1 MKRYLNPKADLVF
14 KRIFGEHADILKSF
28 LNAMLPLPEGR
39 KIKELSYLPAE
50 QVPKN
55 PAFKNMI
62 ADVKCKDEQ
71 GNIFIVEMQTQW
83 IGNFYKRLV
92 FGASRAYVNQL
103 RPSKSYDNLLPVLAL
118 GILDDV
124 VRKDT
129 DEWYH
134 HYRFTDSTDIEQKNT
149 IDHLQLLLIE
159 LPKFKPQSHNDKKMQ
174 VLWLRFLSE
183 ISGEI
188 ENVPEELLAVP
199 EIKTALSLSEE
210 AGYTLSQLDAYE
222 DYLDAVRVQKEIERH
237 NEERKKV
244 NEEHEK
250 ANEEHKKVNEE
261 HKKVNEEHKKVNEEH
276 KKVNEEHKKVNE
288 EHKKVNEEHKKVNE
302 EHKKANEEHKK
313 ANEERKKANE
323 EHKKA
328 NEEHKKAN
336 EERKK
341 ALDQYEEECK
351 KKAEQIAKEAEQIA
365 KEAEQKTNEI
375 KKQAKAVKK
384 SIEEIE
390 ENKRKIAEIKAEI
403 KTEAEKSAKLEIT
416 KNLIKQNA
424 DPKMIASVTGL
435 PMRDIKQL
443 ADFDCESAMV

>member
-62 ADVKCKDEQ
+62 ADVKCQDEQ

-124 VRKDT
+124 VQKDT

-222 DYLDAVRVQKEIERH
+222 DYLDALRVHKEIERH
-237 NEERKKV
+237 NEERKKANEKDRKM
-244 NEEHEK
+244 NEERKK
-250 ANEEHKKVNEE
+250 A
-261 HKKVNEEHKKVNEEH
+261 
-276 KKVNEEHKKVNE
+276 
-288 EHKKVNEEHKKVNE
+288 NEEHKKVNE

-313 ANEERKKANE
+313 ANEERKKVNE
-323 EHKKA
+323 ERKKALDQYEEKCKQRHEERKKA
-328 NEEHKKAN
+328 NEKDKKAN

-341 ALDQYEEECK
+341 ALDQYEEKCK
-351 KKAEQIAKEAEQIA
+351 KEAEQMA
-365 KEAEQKTNEI
+365 KDADKRLSETKQTEQK
-375 KKQAKAVKK
+375 
-384 SIEEIE
+384 
-390 ENKRKIAEIKAEI
+390 
-403 KTEAEKSAKLEIT
+403 AKLEIA
-416 KNLIKQNA
+416 KNLIKQHV
-424 DPKMIASVTGL
+424 DHKIIANVTGL
-435 PMRDIKQL
+435 SIRDIKQL
-443 ADFDCESAMV
+443 ASEPAIA

>member
-1 MKRYLNPKADLVF
+1 MHFLNNYWEINMMKRYLNPKADLVF

-28 LNAMLPLPEGR
+28 LNAMLPLPKGR
-39 KIKELSYLPAE
+39 EIKELSYLPAE

-129 DEWYH
+129 NEWYH
-134 HYRFTDSTDIEQKNT
+134 HYRFTDVTDIEQKNT
-149 IDHLQLLLIE
+149 LDHLQLLLIE
-159 LPKFKPQSHNDKKMQ
+159 LPKFKPQSRDDKKMQ

-199 EIKTALSLSEE
+199 EIKTALTLSEE

-222 DYLDAVRVQKEIERH
+222 SYLDAVRVQKEIDQH
-237 NEERKKV
+237 
-244 NEEHEK
+244 
-250 ANEEHKKVNEE
+250 
-261 HKKVNEEHKKVNEEH
+261 
-276 KKVNEEHKKVNE
+276 
-288 EHKKVNEEHKKVNE
+288 
-302 EHKKANEEHKK
+302 
-313 ANEERKKANE
+313 
-323 EHKKA
+323 
-328 NEEHKKAN
+328 N

-341 ALDQYEEECK
+341 ALDQYQEECEQRQEERKKAIDQHQEECEQRQEERKKAIDQHQEECEQRQEERKKAIDQHQEECK
-351 KKAEQIAKEAEQIA
+351 KEAEKIAKEIKQKANEL
-365 KEAEQKTNEI
+365 EQKTNEVN
-375 KKQAKAVKK
+375 KQAAAVDKQAAEVKK
-384 SIEEIE
+384 RIEEIE
-390 ENKRKIAEIKAEI
+390 ESKKEIEESKKKIAKTKA
-403 KTEAEKSAKLEIT
+403 EAEKNAKLEIAQKLIR
-416 KNLIKQNA
+416 KNAAPNI
-424 DPKMIASVTGL
+424 IASVTGL
-435 PMRDIKQL
+435 PMREIKQL
-443 ADFDCESAMV
+443 ADLDGESAMV